1 MIRAVAFDVM
11 DTLLTDPFRAAL
23 EAATGLSLGELMGRR
38 DPDVYPSFERG
49 EISESEYWEHHAAL
63 GVEVDPAAFHAV
75 RRTGT
80 RWLPGMEHLL
90 AELEG
95 VVLRVGASNY
105 PVWIEELIEGP
116 LAGRLDRVVAS
127 CHLGARKPDHAF
139 YERLLTRLG
148 LPAASVAFVD
158 DRQVNVVAA
167 REVGMAAHL
176 VEGADP
182 SAAVGVRRFL
192 ADLGVPIAREAGVDL
207 S

>member
-11 DTLLTDPFRAAL
+11 DTLLADPFRAAL
-23 EAATGLSLGELMGRR
+23 EAATGLSLQQLMGRR
-38 DPDVYPSFERG
+38 DPEVYPAFERG
-49 EISESEYWEHHAAL
+49 EISESAYWEHHATL

-80 RWLPGMEHLL
+80 RWLAGREHLL
-90 AELEG
+90 TELEG

-116 LAGRLDRVVAS
+116 LAGRLDRVLAS

-139 YERLLTRLG
+139 YDRLLARLG

-158 DRQVNVVAA
+158 DREVNVVAA

-176 VEGADP
+176 VEGAGL
-182 SAAVGVRRFL
+182 SAAVEVRRFL
-192 ADLGVPIAREAGVDL
+192 TDLGVPIAREVPVDL

>member
-11 DTLLTDPFRAAL
+11 DTLLSDPFRAAL
-23 EAATGLSLGELMGRR
+23 EAATGLSLQQLMTRR
-38 DPDVYPSFERG
+38 DPEVYPAFERG
-49 EISESEYWEHHAAL
+49 EISESLYWEHHAEL

-90 AELEG
+90 AELDG

-116 LAGRLDRVVAS
+116 LAGRLDRVLAS

-139 YERLLTRLG
+139 YDRLLARLG

-158 DRQVNVVAA
+158 DREVNVVAA
-167 REVGMAAHL
+167 REVGMASHL
-176 VEGADP
+176 VAGEGL
-182 SAAVGVRRFL
+182 SAAVGVRRYL
-192 ADLGVPIAREAGVDL
+192 ADLGVPIAREAAVDL